1 MRIVTFSRLFRFLYV
16 TMRYI
21 LTTLALI
28 LISFQGNAQAD
39 FRITAEI
46 EEAYTSII
54 NLNFTAARR
63 QIQMIKL
70 SDPRNMMVYHIENY
84 IDFFTVFI
92 TEEKE
97 VYDRLEKN
105 KNMRLEHVR
114 KGDPDSPYFKFTQA
128 EILLQWTLARSKFY
142 SGSKIPDFTLI
153 NDLNQAYRLL
163 EKNDREFPEFFE
175 NKKSLSVIHALAE
188 YVPGFVKKVF
198 KVKGSLELGLAEI
211 ETLILETEQHHSMF
225 QKEARAIHAY
235 MLLHLFNR
243 PQQAWESLQKSQL
256 LPEESPLACFLLV
269 SIAHKIGY
277 NDLALE
283 YLKKRPTGI
292 DYFPFYYL
300 DYLEGKSLLYSLEAD
315 ADDHILNF
323 VQNFKGRHFIKD
335 AYQKLAWY
343 ELVINKNLPA
353 YKSYMAKVESEG
365 MEFLE
370 DDLQALQE
378 AKSHQNPHPILL
390 EARLLFDGGYYEKAY
405 QYMIMNGAYF
415 QGETFHNI
423 EYRYRLGR
431 ITQAIGNMDEAISHY
446 QKCIALDT
454 KNKSFFA
461 ANSALQTALL
471 YEEQGLYQKAK
482 TFFNI
487 CKSIKS
493 PTYKD
498 QLHSKAN
505 AGLDR
510 LEQKL

>member
-1 MRIVTFSRLFRFLYV
+1 MKHFL
-16 TMRYI
+16 TYI
-21 LTTLALI
+21 GLI
-28 LISFQGNAQAD
+28 LLAVQGISQAD

-46 EEAYTSII
+46 EDAYTSII
-54 NLNFTAARR
+54 NLNFTKAKS
-63 QIQMIKL
+63 QIREIKL
-70 SDPRNMMVYHIENY
+70 SDPHNMMVYHIENY
-84 IDFFTVFI
+84 IDFFTIFI

-97 VYDRLEKN
+97 VYERLEKN
-105 KNMRLEHVR
+105 KKLRLE
-114 KGDPDSPYFKFTQA
+114 KLQTGDPNSPYFKFTQA

-163 EKNDREFPEFFE
+163 EKNDQEFPEFFE

-211 ETLILETEQHHSMF
+211 ETLILETEQHPSMF
-225 QKEARAIHAY
+225 RKEARAIHAY

-256 LPEESPLACFLLV
+256 LPDESPLACFLLV

-283 YLKKRPTGI
+283 YLKLRPQGEA
-292 DYFPFYYL
+292 YFPFYYL
-300 DYLEGKSLLYSLEAD
+300 DYLEGKSLLYTLESGAD
-315 ADDHILNF
+315 EHILNF
-323 VQNFKGRHFIKD
+323 VDHFKGRHFIKD

-343 ELVINKNLPA
+343 ELVLNENLPG

-365 MEFLE
+365 MDFLE

-390 EARLLFDGGYYEKAY
+390 KSRLLFDGGYYERAY
-405 QYMIMNGAYF
+405 QYMIKHAAYF
-415 QGETFHNI
+415 QGDVLQNI
-423 EYRYRLGR
+423 EYSYRLGR
-431 ITQAIGNMDEAISHY
+431 ITQAIGNIDEAITHY
-446 QKCIALDT
+446 QNCLASDK

-461 ANSALQTALL
+461 ANSALQIGLL
-471 YEEQGLYQKAK
+471 YEDQSLYQKSK

-498 QLHSKAN
+498 QLHSKAK

-510 LEQKL
+510 LKQKL